1 MSIGGHSVVKKIG
14 QCIDFVQ
21 FQSKAGLDLKI
32 DSGMVSLKFVQRSK
46 GTRVAETT
54 GNHQNTLQRGLEPK
68 NPGRIGA

>member
-1 MSIGGHSVVKKIG
+1 MSIGGHSVAKKIG

-46 GTRVAETT
+46 GTRMAETI
-54 GNHQNTLQRGLEPK
+54 GNCQNTLQQ
-68 NPGRIGA
+68 GAGATRPR